1 MLKLGFVIGT
11 RPEAIKCAL
20 PIIEM
25 RKDERFD
32 PVLISTGQHNEMLHS
47 TLSVFGITADA
58 DLKVMRER
66 QTISGVTHRILDGLS
81 KLPVMQEIDA
91 IVVHG
96 DTASTV
102 AGALFGFQNKIPVI
116 HIEAGLRSGNL
127 YSPFPEEGNRRLVS
141 QISSLHLAPTVG
153 NYLNLLHE
161 GISADSIAITGN
173 TVIDALHWSIPKVNQ
188 FNNTVLDDIER
199 DSSRIILASTHRRE
213 SWPKLTQIAEAL
225 ADVASLPNVRVVVP
239 LHKNPIIRDALL
251 PLLQKH
257 PNITLLE
264 PLPYLGFVRL
274 MLRADVILSDSSGAE
289 EEGPA
294 LGKPTLILRE
304 ITERP
309 EAIFSNSAKLV
320 GNDRMEIVNS
330 VREVLSNKEVY
341 DRFVAGG
348 CPYGDGKSTHKILDA
363 IDQFFNRGCLSGK
376 EINRLK
382 PSSLTS
388 APSLT
393 KISPLISS
401 IL

>member
-1 MLKLGFVIGT
+1 MLKIGFVIGT
-11 RPEAIKCAL
+11 RPEAIKCAI
-20 PIIEM
+20 PIIKM
-25 RKDERFD
+25 RQDERFD
-32 PVLISTGQHNEMLHS
+32 PIIISTGQHDEMLHS
-47 TLSVFGITADA
+47 TLSVFGITADI

-66 QTISGVTHRILDGLS
+66 QTISGVTHRILDELS
-81 KLPVMQEIDA
+81 KVPVIQEIDA

-102 AGALFGFQNKIPVI
+102 AGALFGFQNRIPVI

-127 YSPFPEEGNRRLVS
+127 YSPFPEEGNRRLVA

-153 NYLNLLHE
+153 NYLNLLQE
-161 GISADSIAITGN
+161 GIPASSIAITGN
-173 TVIDALHWSIPKVNQ
+173 TVVDALHWSLPKVRE
-188 FNNTVLDDIER
+188 FNNIVLDDIER
-199 DSSRIILASTHRRE
+199 DKSRIILASTHRRE

-239 LHKNPIIRDALL
+239 LHKNPIIRDTLL

-257 PNITLLE
+257 PNVTLLE

-320 GNDRMEIVNS
+320 GNERIEIVNA
-330 VREVLSNKEVY
+330 VQEVLSNKEVY

-348 CPYGDGKSTHKILDA
+348 CPYGDGESTHRILDA
-363 IDQFFNRGCLSGK
+363 IDQFFNKKWLCNK
-376 EINRLK
+376 EKNMLK
-382 PSSLTS
+382 Q
-388 APSLT
+388 PSLT
-393 KISPLISS
+393 KISPLLSNIK
-401 IL
+401 